1 MTNAAKA
8 RRLLGL
14 TLTAAGAALNV
25 EYLVEWMRHSNI

>member
-1 MTNAAKA
+1 MLKRG

-14 TLTAAGAALNV
+14 ALTMTGAALNA